1 MATIAETLRAIE
13 ARAERAIVQEL
24 RQMAKDVLAMRPLLL
39 KLERNHADALMLKL
53 LRLAR
58 TRLVAPV
65 NPSSASN
72 ASGVLMPTLRYGEEP
87 SSTRPAPYK
96 VYLYDREYGDLE
108 DVITLEAFDICV
120 QLVRDRLD
128 LSVECVVQTAWVNG
142 AGALTV
148 LTPRGNV
155 LARIEAASNPGVAVH
170 PVVRRA
176 CQALQAGDTSRLDRL
191 FGVMLKAA

>member
-1 MATIAETLRAIE
+1 MASIAETLRAIE

-39 KLERNHADALMLKL
+39 PRERNHADALMLKL
-53 LRLAR
+53 LHLAR
-58 TRLVAPV
+58 AQLVAP
-65 NPSSASN
+65 AGAAN
-72 ASGVLMPTLRYGEEP
+72 APAMLMPSLRYGEEP
-87 SSTRPAPYK
+87 SATRPAPYK
-96 VYLYDREYGDLE
+96 VFLYDREYGDLE
-108 DVITLEAFDICV
+108 DVVTAEAFDICV
-120 QLVRDRLD
+120 QVVRDRLD
-128 LSVECVVQTAWVNG
+128 LSVECVVQAAWVNG

-148 LTPRGNV
+148 LAPRGNV
-155 LARIEAASNPGVAVH
+155 LARIESASHPSVAVH

>member
-1 MATIAETLRAIE
+1 MTTIAETLRAIE

-24 RQMAKDVLAMRPLLL
+24 RQMAQDVLAMRPLLL
-39 KLERNHADALMLKL
+39 PRERDHADALMLKL
-53 LRLAR
+53 LHLASAQ
-58 TRLVAPV
+58 LVAP
-65 NPSSASN
+65 AGAAN
-72 ASGVLMPTLRYGEEP
+72 APAMLMPSLRYSEEP
-87 SSTRPAPYK
+87 SMTRPAPYK
-96 VYLYDREYGDLE
+96 VFLYDREYGDLE
-108 DVITLEAFDICV
+108 DVVTLEAFDICV

-128 LSVECVVQTAWVNG
+128 LSVECVVQATCVNG

-155 LARIEAASNPGVAVH
+155 LARIESASHPSIAVH